1 MAAAVVHC
9 SVSAFWTVVFGA
21 LLPRRH
27 VVFWALAGSAA
38 VALLDLRLV
47 APLLFPSVA
56 ALAFWPQFSDHLMWG
71 TLLGGTL
78 QWQHARPT
86 AT

>member
-1 MAAAVVHC
+1 
-9 SVSAFWTVVFGA
+9 VSAFWTVVFGA

-38 VALLDLRLV
+38 VALLDLRLI

-56 ALAFWPQFSDHLMWG
+56 TLAFWAQFADHLMWG
-71 TLLGGTL
+71 ALLGGTL

-86 AT
+86 AA